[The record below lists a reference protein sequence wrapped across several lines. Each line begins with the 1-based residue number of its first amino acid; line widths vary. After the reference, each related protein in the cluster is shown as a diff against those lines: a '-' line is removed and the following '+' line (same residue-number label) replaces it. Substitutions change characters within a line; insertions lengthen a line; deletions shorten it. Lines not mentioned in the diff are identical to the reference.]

1 MNQCSKIF
9 IDSLFEESLD
19 SKRDLIG
26 FNNGVYDLEKGILDA
41 ELKKI
46 YKRVLTD
53 FTKVI

>member
-26 FNNGVYDLEKGILDA
+26 FNNGVYDLEKGFLEMALLMI
-41 ELKKI
+41 
-46 YKRVLTD
+46 VLLL
-53 FTKVI
+53 V